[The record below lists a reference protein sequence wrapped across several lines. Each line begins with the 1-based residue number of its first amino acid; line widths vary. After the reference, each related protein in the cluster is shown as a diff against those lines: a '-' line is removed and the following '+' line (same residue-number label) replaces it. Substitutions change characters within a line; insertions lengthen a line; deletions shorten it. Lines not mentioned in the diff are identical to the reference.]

1 MDLLERYLQAVG
13 QYLPAA
19 SKDDTLA
26 ELRANLLAQM
36 DALEEETGR
45 PLSPDEMAGVLKK
58 HGRPELVAARYLP
71 QQSLIGPELFPS
83 YLLTLRRALP
93 FVVLIY
99 SLVRLIALVVD
110 AGDAHLGRGIVQ
122 AIVQFP
128 PVLFAFWAWTTLAF
142 AGFEY
147 AMGRWGVTVP
157 CVPWDPAKLPRLE
170 AEPRPDKRATR
181 VADVVAHLLGVLYVL
196 AVPYYPYLILG
207 PGAGYLNHST
217 VGLRPEWHLFYLGI
231 LLLAVGQLAV
241 KVLALFRPMQRSL
254 VPLVLAGKALGVG
267 IVATMVAA
275 RDYFIPRPGSLN
287 LHSLSSL
294 NYAVN
299 LAFKIALV
307 VAVLDLGWSLWLYV
321 RSSMRPVNLV
331 LQ

>member
-13 QYLPAA
+13 QYLPAS
-19 SKDDTLA
+19 SKYDTLA

-36 DALEEETGR
+36 DAMQEETGL
-45 PLSPDEMAGVLKK
+45 PLTEDEIAGVLKQ

-71 QQSLIGPELFPS
+71 HQSLIGPELFPS
-83 YLLTLRRALP
+83 YLLTLRRVLP
-93 FVVLIY
+93 AVVLIY
-99 SLVRLIALVVD
+99 AVVHLIALVVD
-110 AGDAHLGRGIVQ
+110 TGNPHLGLGIVQ
-122 AIVQFP
+122 AVVQFP

-147 AMGRWGVTVP
+147 AVGRWGVSVP
-157 CVPWDPAKLPRLE
+157 SVSWDPARLPPLD
-170 AEPRPDKRATR
+170 AEPKQNKRAAR

-231 LLLAVGQLAV
+231 LLLAIGQLAV

-254 VPLVLAGKALGVG
+254 APLVLAGKALGVG
-267 IVATMVAA
+267 IVAMMVAA
-275 RDYFIPRPGSLN
+275 RDYFIPRPGALD
-287 LHSLSSL
+287 LHSISSL

-299 LAFKIALV
+299 LGFKIALV
-307 VAVLDLGWSLWLYV
+307 VAALDLGWSLWLYV
-321 RSSMRPVNLV
+321 RSSMRSANLV